1 MAGEIEVQKIKVGEI
16 KLLPPQP
23 VCWLDWATRSS
34 QENSSSH
41 TLLAADVDPQKELM
55 ERSFKTVISTESA
68 LSCLRPLLFD
78 KTSNGEDDLGAGDRQ
93 ISIHQSTESKMV
105 STLLP
110 SSNLTQI
117 PPSVNAN
124 LKLIRKRNCGK
135 YFFPALDT
143 CSNYKLTKRYPAQ
156 FNLSSWYSHIHI
168 LITFNSKQNNSKIMT
183 PLK

>member
-23 VCWLDWATRSS
+23 VCWLDWATRSL

-117 PPSVNAN
+117 PPSVNASQHDWQPTLLTAFTYN
-124 LKLIRKRNCGK
+124 LVNPICEIDIIII
-135 YFFPALDT
+135 P
-143 CSNYKLTKRYPAQ
+143 
-156 FNLSSWYSHIHI
+156 I
-168 LITFNSKQNNSKIMT
+168 LQMWKPRHRVIK
-183 PLK
+183 